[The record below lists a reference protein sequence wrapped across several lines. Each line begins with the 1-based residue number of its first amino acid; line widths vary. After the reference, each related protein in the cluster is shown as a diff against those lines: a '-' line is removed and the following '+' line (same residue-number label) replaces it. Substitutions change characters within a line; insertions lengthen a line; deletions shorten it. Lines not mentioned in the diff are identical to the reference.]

1 MQELFNNGKLSVI
14 QYKHNETIGIVDL
27 IELNENTIPITLLNI
42 QHKYPNVKMLI
53 YETET
58 NDYIYKFKNNHWIL
72 LGTL

>member
-1 MQELFNNGKLSVI
+1 MQELFNNGKLSII

>member
-1 MQELFNNGKLSVI
+1 MQELFNNGKLSII

-58 NDYIYKFKNNHWIL
+58 NNYIYKFKNNHWIL

>member
-58 NDYIYKFKNNHWIL
+58 NNYIYKFKNNHWIL

>member
-1 MQELFNNGKLSVI
+1 MQELFNNGKLSII

-58 NDYIYKFKNNHWIL
+58 NEYIYKFKNNHWIL